1 MEKSDSFALTMTRDI
16 RYFMFEEDLEQRT
29 QQNRLN
35 EPGIKKLEGQIF
47 WQLFV
52 RLLVYVLHRIVSAE
66 VLAENKTPRGVC
78 VCVCVW
84 GGGDGCLLYTSDAAD
99 RR

>member
-52 RLLVYVLHRIVSAE
+52 RLLEYVLHRIVSAE
-66 VLAENKTPRGVC
+66 VLAEN
-78 VCVCVW
+78 
-84 GGGDGCLLYTSDAAD
+84 LSLIHI
-99 RR
+99 